1 MSDGSGAISA
11 SNVAGRSEKLHILP
25 KSARF
30 FWYGWT
36 ISIFV
41 WNTRIK
47 PNQIKFVEC
56 AVKEQ
61 LRTSLRLIRVHPLP
75 PMHGSAIDGAAL
87 ETTSACVRE
96 LV

>member
-1 MSDGSGAISA
+1 MSA

-56 AVKEQ
+56 GAKDQ
-61 LRTSLRLIRVHPLP
+61 LRTSLCLIRVRLLP
-75 PMHGSAIDGAAL
+75 PMHESAVDGVAL
-87 ETTSACVRE
+87 ETTSACVRA